1 MEKASFKFRLIKVKY
16 IYRLLGAII
25 GGFALLISL
34 LLIESFFLIKNSNYI
49 ELATFFII
57 LLIVMI
63 CGYCVFKIIQSTR
76 QGRETVSLTSSG
88 IQSKVFGDIPY
99 AKIHSYWIDL
109 KFTWLN
115 WDNPAPGLRIRLKNN
130 ILITY
135 DLLSKNN
142 EEGKQEAEV
151 YFSFVLHFMDQMKA
165 LDTQGELSESYFK
178 ALAKMEKARKRKN
191 NPPVYLY
198 AILLLIFGSILL
210 LTTLIK

>member
-16 IYRLLGAII
+16 IYRLLGTII
-25 GGFALLISL
+25 SGFALLISL

-76 QGRETVSLTSSG
+76 QGRETVSLTPSG

>member
-16 IYRLLGAII
+16 IYRLLGTII

-76 QGRETVSLTSSG
+76 QGRETVSLTPSG

>member
-16 IYRLLGAII
+16 IYRLLGTII
-25 GGFALLISL
+25 SGFALLISL
-34 LLIESFFLIKNSNYI
+34 LFIESFFLIKNSSYI
-49 ELATFFII
+49 ESATFLII

-76 QGRETVSLTSSG
+76 QGRETVSLTPSG

-130 ILITY
+130 TLIAY

-151 YFSFVLHFMDQMKA
+151 YFSFVLHFMGQMKA
-165 LDTQGELSESYFK
+165 LDTQGKLSESYFK
-178 ALAKMEKARKRKN
+178 ALANMEKARKRKN

-210 LTTLIK
+210 LTALIK

>member
-16 IYRLLGAII
+16 IYRLLGTII

-63 CGYCVFKIIQSTR
+63 CGYCVFKIIQCTR
-76 QGRETVSLTSSG
+76 QGRETVSLTPSG

>member
-16 IYRLLGAII
+16 IYRLLGTII

-76 QGRETVSLTSSG
+76 QGRETVNLTPSG